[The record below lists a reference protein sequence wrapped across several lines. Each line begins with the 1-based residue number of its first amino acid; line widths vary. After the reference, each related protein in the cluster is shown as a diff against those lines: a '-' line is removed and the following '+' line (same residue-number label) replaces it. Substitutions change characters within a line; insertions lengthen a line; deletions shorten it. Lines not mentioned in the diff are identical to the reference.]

1 MTNLLFER
9 IRDLENKIEKIS
21 SLKSKILKLFKEC
34 KIPKEKKEKFKKE
47 LKKVLEEIEV
57 EKNNFFENNFLK
69 YEIFLELIKN
79 SKNGYLV
86 LIDASFPNEIQYFI
100 LGFLVNK
107 ISPFFTLKDNLI
119 LGFIDEEA
127 YKELKSMK
135 TIPYYNPLT
144 LEFIEIPLYKVFFSF
159 ENLTK
164 NKILRAKEKFNEFK
178 IRPTYKNKHFIEY
191 SLELDKLINFERE
204 KLNKEKKKFKDLM
217 EEPFANLE
225 IKLKRNNDLSFV
237 LAILEK
243 IDSEIDKIKSSKG
256 IMNIVIRILNYIEFK
271 FPEFKE
277 EVQYLRKKLKENL

>member
-57 EKNNFFENNFLK
+57 EKNNFFENNFLR

-164 NKILRAKEKFNEFK
+164 NKILRAKEKFNEFR